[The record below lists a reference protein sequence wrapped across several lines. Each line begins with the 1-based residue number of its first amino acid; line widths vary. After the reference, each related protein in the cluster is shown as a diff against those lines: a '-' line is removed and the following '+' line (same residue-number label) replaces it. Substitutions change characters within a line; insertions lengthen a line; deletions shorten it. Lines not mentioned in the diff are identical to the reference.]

1 MTQTEALKLAMAALE
16 DAKALL
22 NGKDGTT
29 TMWFAEEITAIKEA
43 LAEHQQEPEQSEI
56 FCGVDFADGLLSVSV
71 LRGRADD
78 VAELL
83 HLEQIALPA
92 QKQKP
97 VAMHEDWYN
106 SNSCG
111 HCGMVGG
118 HSSTCR
124 HYTTPPQRTWVG
136 LTEDEIS
143 KLVYSCDYDEYEELV
158 RATEAKL
165 KEKNHG

>member
-43 LAEHQQEPEQSEI
+43 LAEHQQEPVAKVIDWGIE
-56 FCGVDFADGLLSVSV
+56 GPRLKGLT
-71 LRGRADD
+71 
-78 VAELL
+78 
-83 HLEQIALPA
+83 
-92 QKQKP
+92 
-97 VAMHEDWYN
+97 EDWPR
-106 SNSCG
+106 
-111 HCGMVGG
+111 VGTLLYACP
-118 HSSTCR
+118 S
-124 HYTTPPQRTWVG
+124 QRTWVG